1 MELFSVLQDVDATPT
16 NQAAQAVPV
25 LRNST
30 QALLKQWTEIQKN
43 DLPQLKS
50 QLNISELPNL
60 PAGWAAQPLGITTNR
75 DEE

>member
-16 NQAAQAVPV
+16 NQVAQAIPL

-30 QALLKQWTEIQKN
+30 QALLKQWAELQKT

-50 QLNISELPNL
+50 QLNISELPKL
-60 PAGWAAQPLGITTNR
+60 PEGPVAQPLGITTNR